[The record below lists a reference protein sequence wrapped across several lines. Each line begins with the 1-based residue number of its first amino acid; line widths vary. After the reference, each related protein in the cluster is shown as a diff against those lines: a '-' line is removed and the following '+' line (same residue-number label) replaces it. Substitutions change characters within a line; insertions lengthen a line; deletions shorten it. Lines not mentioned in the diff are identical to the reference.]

1 MATTY
6 TPNYHL
12 GKQEDRSDKFVMKI
26 ITDNM
31 DIIDEQL
38 KATDDKA
45 TAAAVGLKYK
55 GAVNYYS
62 DLPNDTEIGDA
73 YTVLYAGSSGTVP
86 DGTEYVW
93 GELSGT
99 AQWIDFSKDSY
110 TKAEVNTLL
119 AAKQATLT
127 AGTGLSFGTGSAAA
141 TLGHSNSTTAQST
154 QAFRQVAYDAQGHIT
169 GSTAATTAQAAA
181 INSGITSTD
190 VEQINT
196 NKNNI
201 SSYHKA
207 SGTSVFYGETE
218 PTDSGISAGS
228 YWISSSG
235 IKIFGTGATKAGEP
249 PISFISNGDSL
260 SDYTIIGA
268 SGGVGNQTENIF
280 NKNVTWYRNNV
291 NDSTNHTDISTTRIK
306 SDIQDISDSNSYISL
321 KIFAPITNMRILG
334 IGFFGDDVTTPLQ
347 ASAGTVTN
355 TTVIQPIPNGAKHY
369 YILLGDDTENIT
381 NDTKTALVS
390 AQICAIYGNTLPSD
404 YIPYGYVIPVTC
416 GGTTTS
422 IYIDNQL
429 GASDSVTFSTTQV
442 TIPTSSGSNI
452 LTVGTTVQPASVS
465 ITYTGWK

>member
-12 GKQEDRSDKFVMKI
+12 GKQEDRSDKFLMSV

-45 TAAAVGLKYK
+45 TAAAAGLRYK

-62 DLPNDTEIGDA
+62 DLPNDAEIGDA
-73 YTVLYAGSSGTVP
+73 YTVLYAGSSGSVA

-201 SSYHKA
+201 LLKQNK
-207 SGTSVFYGETE
+207 T
-218 PTDSGISAGS
+218 
-228 YWISSSG
+228 WIQ
-235 IKIFGTGATKAGEP
+235 
-249 PISFISNGDSL
+249 L
-260 SDYTIIGA
+260 
-268 SGGVGNQTENIF
+268 
-280 NKNVTWYRNNV
+280 KNVTTATDTFELDLSDKSEVKIVLIYQSNMYEASAPV
-291 NDSTNHTDISTTRIK
+291 NLINANYKLIVSQVDSATPNTAIGTLIKNTNDFTATIP
-306 SDIQDISDSNSYISL
+306 SNSYSL
-321 KIFAPITNMRILG
+321 RIFAR
-334 IGFFGDDVTTPLQ
+334 
-347 ASAGTVTN
+347 
-355 TTVIQPIPNGAKHY
+355 
-369 YILLGDDTENIT
+369 
-381 NDTKTALVS
+381 
-390 AQICAIYGNTLPSD
+390 
-404 YIPYGYVIPVTC
+404 
-416 GGTTTS
+416 
-422 IYIDNQL
+422 
-429 GASDSVTFSTTQV
+429 
-442 TIPTSSGSNI
+442 
-452 LTVGTTVQPASVS
+452 
-465 ITYTGWK
+465 

>member
-6 TPNYHL
+6 TLNYHL
-12 GKQEDRSDKFVMKI
+12 GKQEDRSDKFVMKV

-62 DLPNDTEIGDA
+62 DLPNDAEIGDA

-201 SSYHKA
+201 SLL
-207 SGTSVFYGETE
+207 
-218 PTDSGISAGS
+218 DS
-228 YWISSSG
+228 
-235 IKIFGTGATKAGEP
+235 KV
-249 PISFISNGDSL
+249 
-260 SDYTIIGA
+260 
-268 SGGVGNQTENIF
+268 GV
-280 NKNVTWYRNNV
+280 KN
-291 NDSTNHTDISTTRIK
+291 
-306 SDIQDISDSNSYISL
+306 
-321 KIFAPITNMRILG
+321 ILG
-334 IGFFGDDVTTPLQ
+334 ITLSGLKAVNSGTWTSRAIVINGVTFTYNIDGTITADGTAVSGGANLYLYRHRNVADYNYVGATLTGCPSGGGAETYGIFIEQESSPYGTFGADMGSGVTIADK
-347 ASAGTVTN
+347 ASRDSYGMITIKGTVSN
-355 TTVIQPIPNGAKHY
+355 
-369 YILLGDDTENIT
+369 L
-381 NDTKTALVS
+381 
-390 AQICAIYGNTLPSD
+390 
-404 YIPYGYVIPVTC
+404 
-416 GGTTTS
+416 
-422 IYIDNQL
+422 
-429 GASDSVTFSTTQV
+429 TFSPMITHSSDLTFEAYS
-442 TIPTSSGSNI
+442 PTNRELYNDI
-452 LTVGTTVQPASVS
+452 LTLQS
-465 ITYTGWK
+465 